1 MTHSA
6 AVLDLHGTVY
16 RGDRLVPGAETGLE
30 ALAAAGLERLFFSNN
45 PTRTPAAFAD
55 ELAGMGVD
63 ATADEVLTAGVVTA
77 SYLRAHHADDAIYVV
92 GEAGLLEQLAE
103 FHLTE
108 DPRRAEV
115 LLASID
121 RQFSYDRLTEALRA
135 LESGATFLGTD
146 PDRTIPAGPEPMPGS
161 GAIVGAIAATVGRD
175 PKTTLGKPA
184 VPAARA
190 ALDRLEAHPSE
201 CLVVGDRLDT
211 DVALGERIGATTVLV
226 ETGIHDRE
234 DVADADVEPDFVL
247 ESLAGID
254 RVLLETS

>member
-30 ALAAAGLERLFFSNN
+30 SLAAAGLERLFFSNN

-77 SYLRAHHADDAIYVV
+77 AYLRDHHADDAIYVV
-92 GEAGLLEQLAE
+92 GEAGLRDQLAE
-103 FHLTE
+103 FRLTR
-108 DPRRAEV
+108 DPRRADV

-121 RQFSYDRLTEALRA
+121 RQFSYDSLTEALRA
-135 LESGATFLGTD
+135 IESGATFLGTD
-146 PDRTIPAGPEPMPGS
+146 PDRTVPAGPDPMPGS
-161 GAIVGAIAATVGRD
+161 GAIIGAVAATAGRD
-175 PKTTLGKPA
+175 PETMLGKPA
-184 VPAARA
+184 PPAAQA
-190 ALDRLEAHPSE
+190 ALDRLETRPSD

-211 DVALGERIGATTVLV
+211 DVVLGERIGATTALV

-234 DVADADVEPDFVL
+234 DVAGADVEPDFVL
-247 ESLAGID
+247 ESLAEID
-254 RVLLETS
+254 RVLLEAS